1 LKKRKN
7 ILIIFTPDIFHA
19 AGVLAFDLH
28 QGLFKYYN
36 SQMMVY
42 GSKHK
47 RKDVVSNLWQ
57 MW

>member
-7 ILIIFTPDIFHA
+7 ILIISTPDIFHA
-19 AGVLAFDLH
+19 VGVLAFDLH

-42 GSKHK
+42 GSKNK